1 MIVLDTNVISEP
13 LRPAGNAGVLAWLDS
28 QVTETLYLSTISLA
42 ELRFG
47 VAVLPA
53 GKRRSG
59 MARVMER
66 IVALF
71 SERIL
76 AFDDAAA
83 TASAELRVAARKAG
97 RAISLTDS
105 YIAAI
110 AKAHGFAVATRDTAP
125 FQAAGVAVIDPWK
138 EGRAHTS

>member
-13 LRPAGNAGVLAWLDS
+13 LRPAANPGVLAWLDS
-28 QVTETLYLSTISLA
+28 QAAETLYLSTISLA

-53 GKRRSG
+53 GRRRSG
-59 MARVMER
+59 MARAMER
-66 IVALF
+66 VFAMF
-71 SERIL
+71 GERIL
-76 AFDDAAA
+76 PFDDAAA
-83 TASAELRVAARKAG
+83 TASAELRVAARKSG

-110 AKAHGFAVATRDTAP
+110 ATAHGFAVATRDIAP
-125 FQAAGVAVIDPWK
+125 FEAAGVAVIDPWK
-138 EGRAHTS
+138 EGRMPLL